1 MADDAPKLGVYVHW
15 PFCARICP
23 YCDFNV
29 YKHRGVDSARW
40 TAALIRDLEHW
51 AARTRGRR
59 LTSLYFGGGTP
70 SLMPVAVLEGVIEAC
85 DRIWGFAE
93 APEITLESNPTDA
106 ERDLFAA
113 FNGAG
118 INRLSLG
125 VQSFDDE
132 ALAFLG
138 RNHDGVSARRGVD
151 LALNIFGNV
160 TFDLIYALPGQSAL
174 GWREELAAALAIGA
188 PHLSLYQLTIEPGTA
203 FDKAVERGRWRPPD
217 ENLAADLFDI
227 AQEMTAAAGLPAYE
241 ISNHARPGAESK
253 HNLLYWRYADYVGV
267 GPGAH
272 GRLSLVGER
281 IATETPLRPED
292 YLSLVETSGCGANL
306 EVSLDAEAQL
316 VEKTTMGL
324 RLAEGVA
331 LSPADQTALGR
342 RILQAE
348 ALAAEGYLRLDGRT
362 LKATPDGRRLLNA
375 VLSRLLS

>member
-1 MADDAPKLGVYVHW
+1 VADDAPKLGVYVHW

>member
-1 MADDAPKLGVYVHW
+1 VADDAPKLGVYVHW

-160 TFDLIYALPGQSAL
+160 TFDLIYALLGQSAL